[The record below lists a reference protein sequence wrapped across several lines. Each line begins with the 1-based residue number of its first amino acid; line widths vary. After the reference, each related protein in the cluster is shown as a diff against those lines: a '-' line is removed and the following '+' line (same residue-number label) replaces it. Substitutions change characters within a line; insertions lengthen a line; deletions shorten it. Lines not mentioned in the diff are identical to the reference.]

1 MSDPPVILSSIR
13 KVDKGYQQRKENKM
27 FSLSYKIEHAI
38 DERYPM
44 SPPSIGTCSGV
55 LCPTEEYAN
64 NMLDLLAQ
72 RGTILET
79 NLVELVDYKPRN
91 VVVYA
96 TTRSWE

>member
-1 MSDPPVILSSIR
+1 
-13 KVDKGYQQRKENKM
+13 M
-27 FSLSYKIEHAI
+27 FSLSYTIEHAI

-44 SPPSIGTCSGV
+44 SPPSIGTCLGV

-64 NMLDLLAQ
+64 NMLDLLAK

-79 NLVELVDYKPRN
+79 NLVELENYTPSKR
-91 VVVYA
+91 VVIA